1 MLLKALS
8 SSLCCG
14 VRKEATQGLAQE
26 NHLAV
31 GARLETATLVRR
43 GQWPCQGHRVEG
55 DRIQEALPRRISE
68 LPTAEIGASPAWV
81 EDRQAWVLLGFYHA
95 LVPGSP
101 T

>member
-8 SSLCCG
+8 SSRCYG

>member
-8 SSLCCG
+8 SSRCYG

-68 LPTAEIGASPAWV
+68 LPTAEIGASSAWV
-81 EDRQAWVLLGFYHA
+81 EDRQAWVLLRFYHA
-95 LVPGSP
+95 LVPGSF

>member
-68 LPTAEIGASPAWV
+68 LSTAEIGASPAWV

>member
-31 GARLETATLVRR
+31 GARLETATLIRR
-43 GQWPCQGHRVEG
+43 GQWPCPGHRVEG
-55 DRIQEALPRRISE
+55 DRIQEAFPRRISE

-81 EDRQAWVLLGFYHA
+81 EDRQAWVLLRFYHA
-95 LVPGSP
+95 LVPGSL